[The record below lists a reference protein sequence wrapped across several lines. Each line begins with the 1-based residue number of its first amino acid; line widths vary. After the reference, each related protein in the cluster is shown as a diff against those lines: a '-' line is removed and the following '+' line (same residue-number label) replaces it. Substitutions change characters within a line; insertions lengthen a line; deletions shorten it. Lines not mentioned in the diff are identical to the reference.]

1 MGTILTLVLTNSH
14 VNQLNATYE
23 HKLHYKIHN

>member
-23 HKLHYKIHN
+23 HKLHY